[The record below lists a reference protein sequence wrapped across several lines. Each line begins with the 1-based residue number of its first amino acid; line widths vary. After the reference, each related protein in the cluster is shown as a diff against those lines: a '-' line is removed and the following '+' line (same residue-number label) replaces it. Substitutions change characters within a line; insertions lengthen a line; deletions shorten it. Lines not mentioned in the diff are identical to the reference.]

1 MPLTAEQER
10 DGSDLDDSDNSE
22 DDGKSVDVFFE
33 DISSSLIDI
42 RKDRTSSS
50 SGMDQLFSIHLKTF
64 TVQRIQLGPPN
75 VFLPITRRV

>member
-10 DGSDLDDSDNSE
+10 NGSDLDDSDNSE

-33 DISSSLIDI
+33 DISSSLIDV

-64 TVQRIQLGPPN
+64 AVP
-75 VFLPITRRV
+75 